1 MRTFRFDVAA
11 TDPSPN
17 GRSVGVRYT
26 TSVAVATSLS
36 KAPPII
42 PAIAGFL
49 GGRAAAG
56 VGAGALAGSK
66 GLRPLFMREGAEE
79 AGDSAFDKL
88 KDLNQR
94 RQEMAD
100 RDAADKQRMSEQ
112 SRSATNPASTNTT
125 QFS

>member
-11 TDPSPN
+11 TDSSPS
-17 GRSVGVRYT
+17 GRSIGVRHT

-42 PAIAGFL
+42 PAIAGFF

-66 GLRPLFMREGAEE
+66 GTKPLFMREGVKE

-100 RDAADKQRMSEQ
+100 RDAADKQGMSDR
-112 SRSATNPASTNTT
+112 SRASANPASTNTT

>member
-17 GRSVGVRYT
+17 GRSVGVRHT

-42 PAIAGFL
+42 PAIAGFF
-49 GGRAAAG
+49 GRRTAAG

-66 GLRPLFMREGAEE
+66 GNRPLFMREGAEE
-79 AGDSAFDKL
+79 AGKSAFDKL

-112 SRSATNPASTNTT
+112 SRAGTNPASTNTT

>member
-17 GRSVGVRYT
+17 GRSVGVRHT

-36 KAPPII
+36 KALPII
-42 PAIAGFL
+42 PAIAGL
-49 GGRAAAG
+49 GRAAAG

>member
-1 MRTFRFDVAA
+1 MAA
-11 TDPSPN
+11 TDSSPN
-17 GRSVGVRYT
+17 GRSIGVRHT
-26 TSVAVATSLS
+26 TSVAAATNLS
-36 KAPPII
+36 KAPIL

-88 KDLNQR
+88 KDLNR
-94 RQEMAD
+94 ERQEMAD
-100 RDAADKQRMSEQ
+100 RAVADKQRMSEQ
-112 SRSATNPASTNTT
+112 SRASANPASTNTT

>member
-1 MRTFRFDVAA
+1 
-11 TDPSPN
+11 
-17 GRSVGVRYT
+17 
-26 TSVAVATSLS
+26 
-36 KAPPII
+36 
-42 PAIAGFL
+42 
-49 GGRAAAG
+49 
-56 VGAGALAGSK
+56 
-66 GLRPLFMREGAEE
+66 MREGAEE